1 MLSDSPPE
9 RDINWSLSGING
21 AWKFTQKFWR
31 TVCNSQNIFKIK
43 LENKP
48 IEFDK
53 KSIQFRKKIHKYLKQ
68 ITESIEGFQM
78 NVAVAKIHELTNV
91 INIFTP
97 DNEIQNWSKKEAL
110 LILLRVSEPMMPHL
124 VEECWK
130 SVGYKTSI
138 IETQWPLC
146 DINLIEE
153 NDVLIIIQINGKKKA
168 EMKVVKNSTE
178 SEIYNAALN
187 IKNIK
192 KIEKDIK
199 KKIFVPNKILNIV
212 I

>member
-1 MLSDSPPE
+1 MKTKA
-9 RDINWSLSGING
+9 I
-21 AWKFTQKFWR
+21 
-31 TVCNSQNIFKIK
+31 
-43 LENKP
+43 
-48 IEFDK
+48 
-53 KSIQFRKKIHKYLKQ
+53 
-68 ITESIEGFQM
+68 
-78 NVAVAKIHELTNV
+78 
-91 INIFTP
+91 
-97 DNEIQNWSKKEAL
+97 
-110 LILLRVSEPMMPHL
+110 LIGLAIGL
-124 VEECWK
+124 C
-130 SVGYKTSI
+130 SVT
-138 IETQWPLC
+138 TAQ
-146 DINLIEE
+146 DAEE